1 MPNQHFYDF
10 QWRALNLCSEF
21 YQAAE
26 ELIVS
31 VMIISWIHD
40 LQPALSRKVHLL
52 SSSPSVTTQD
62 LQRKSILLL

>member
-10 QWRALNLCSEF
+10 QWRALNLCTEF

-31 VMIISWIHD
+31 VIV
-40 LQPALSRKVHLL
+40 SRKFMSSQLASHRRVHPPL
-52 SSSPSVTTQD
+52 SSHSVIMQD
-62 LQRKSILLL
+62 PRQKSIRWH